1 LKTATTTRVER
12 TGADLHSPDLALIS
26 SPLRLSAR
34 RHERRNDWERLDK
47 GIVISAGEGVGAAA
61 AQQEKHSD
69 ERSP

>member
-1 LKTATTTRVER
+1 VSKAATACVAR
-12 TGADLHSPDLALIS
+12 TGTDFHLPDLVLIS
-26 SPLRLSAR
+26 NPLRSSAR

-61 AQQEKHSD
+61 AQQEKQSD